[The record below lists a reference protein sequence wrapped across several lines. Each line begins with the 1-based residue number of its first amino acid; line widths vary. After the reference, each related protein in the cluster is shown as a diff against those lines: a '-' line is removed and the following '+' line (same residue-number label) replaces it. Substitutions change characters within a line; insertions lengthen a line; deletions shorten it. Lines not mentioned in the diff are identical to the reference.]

1 MAAGIGIHI
10 GVSLPTGSDRGPASP
25 RTGPTGDR
33 EGRPAPGT
41 APAAAPT
48 FEEPGAA
55 GAGSRSGTGLAQ
67 RLAALREQADELF
80 QRFGPIKFYPPYPP
94 HEPARAELVRRFN
107 GLAAEADR
115 LVGQSQSRADVAPG
129 AVDAQAA
136 LGLSE
141 RVRAELR
148 ADRAGLTRVAEPLR
162 ELA

>member
-1 MAAGIGIHI
+1 MAGIGIDI
-10 GVSLPTGSDRGPASP
+10 GVSLPTASDRGPAEP
-25 RTGPTGDR
+25 RTGPAGGR
-33 EGRPAPGT
+33 ERRPSPGTVPAP
-41 APAAAPT
+41 APR
-48 FEEPGAA
+48 FEEPGAP
-55 GAGSRSGTGLAQ
+55 GAGSRSGAVLAQ
-67 RLAALREQADELF
+67 RLAALRERVDELF

-115 LVGQSQSRADVAPG
+115 LLGQSQGRADIAPG

-136 LGLSE
+136 VGLSE

-148 ADRAGLTRVAEPLR
+148 TESAGLTRVAEPLR